1 MKKVIYT
8 ILLTLWMIMMFMF
21 SAQTGTASDKTSGGI
36 TGAITQVVQNVF
48 NIESSQT
55 EQLYKT
61 ISKIVRKTAHFTA
74 YALGGILAYC
84 TYNSYKKIKLEDLK
98 YIVIFMIL
106 YAISDEIH
114 QYFVPGRSAEIRDV
128 LIDVLGANI
137 GILIINKI
145 FLKLGGKNEYKNEH
159 TILSARCWRRRN

>member
-1 MKKVIYT
+1 MKKILYT
-8 ILLTLWMIMMFMF
+8 TLLILWMLMMFMF
-21 SAQTGTASDKTSGGI
+21 SSQNGSLSDKTSGGI
-36 TGAITQVVQNVF
+36 TGVITHIVQNIF
-48 NIESSQT
+48 NIENNI
-55 EQLYKT
+55 KIT
-61 ISKIVRKTAHFTA
+61 ILSDFKKIVRKTAHFTA

-137 GILIINKI
+137 GILLINRI
-145 FLKLGGKNEYKNEH
+145 FELGGKNECKNEH

>member
-1 MKKVIYT
+1 MKKILYT
-8 ILLTLWMIMMFMF
+8 ILLILWMLMMFMF
-21 SAQTGTASDKTSGGI
+21 SSQNGSLSDKTSGGI
-36 TGAITQVVQNVF
+36 TGVITHIVQNIF
-48 NIESSQT
+48 NIENNQY
-55 EQLYKT
+55 EQLHRT
-61 ISKIVRKTAHFTA
+61 ISMIVRKTAHLTL
-74 YALGGILAYC
+74 YILGGVLSYC
-84 TYNSYKKIKLEDLK
+84 TYNSYKQVNLNDLK

-145 FLKLGGKNEYKNEH
+145 FLKLGGKK
-159 TILSARCWRRRN
+159 